1 MHEMSI
7 AQSLLQMAEDE
18 IARQGCT
25 RLEVVNVTYGSLSGV
40 VPESLQFCF
49 EVMVQGTPHEGARLE
64 LTELPL
70 RLRCTACGKVFGG
83 EGQDA
88 LWLPCPG
95 CGEQFGHVV
104 EQGKELYLS
113 RLEAS

>member
-25 RLEVVNVTYGSLSGV
+25 RLEVVSVTYGSLSGV

-49 EVMVQGTPHEGARLE
+49 EVMVHETPHEGARLE

-70 RLRCTACGKVFGG
+70 RLRCSACGKVFGG

-88 LWLPCPG
+88 LWQPCPG
-95 CGEQFGHVV
+95 CGEQFAHVV
-104 EQGKELYLS
+104 EQGRELYLNH
-113 RLEAS
+113 LEAS

>member
-25 RLEVVNVTYGSLSGV
+25 RLEVVSVTYGSLSGV

-49 EVMVQGTPHEGARLE
+49 ETMVYGTPHEGARLE

-88 LWLPCPG
+88 LWLPCPS